1 MEYTE
6 ARFDWDWSKSHEGV
20 KRHLLNLYVLKKEK
34 AHILKSTDQWLLR
47 YALKTNI
54 WGRFDP
60 PPPGIGLISPYI
72 GFPRRTERIAPAA
85 TVSAGLSPVS
95 LRPLYTT
102 DIQLAELSTNFKPNS
117 ASKVK
122 GNLYLNIVSSCTLWR
137 RRQRCNYLCRVNSSH
152 ICDIGSLDLEIS

>member
-1 MEYTE
+1 M
-6 ARFDWDWSKSHEGV
+6 
-20 KRHLLNLYVLKKEK
+20 
-34 AHILKSTDQWLLR
+34 DQWLLR

-72 GFPRRTERIAPAA
+72 WFPRRTERIAPAA

-102 DIQLAELSTNFKPNS
+102 DSQLAERNFKPNS
-117 ASKVK
+117 ASNVK
-122 GNLYLNIVSSCTLWR
+122 RKLISKYCFIM
-137 RRQRCNYLCRVNSSH
+137 H
-152 ICDIGSLDLEIS
+152 SLEKKAKI